1 MTEKWKDE
9 KWAQDIWYSGK
20 VTRRR
25 VVGWGGGA
33 IGAMMLVPAPWR
45 AAFGAAKTYKIG
57 SEQPLSGAGAAGG
70 KTAVVG
76 LQMAADRINSNGG
89 INGRP
94 VELVIADD
102 ASSPAV
108 ARQKT
113 EKMVQEDN
121 IDAHVGGF
129 LSNICLACM
138 PVWEQAKIV
147 NMISVCLDT
156 TLTTSACNRVSF
168 RVHDY
173 APAQAVAFGPMLAKM
188 GKKWHIAYADYSW
201 GQSTRDAYAAE
212 IKKNGGEV
220 VGTTGIP
227 LGTADMTPFL
237 SKISGDFDGLFGIF
251 FGKDGVTIG
260 NQAYDL
266 GLTKKYKW
274 AGDGAICELTNM
286 PALGNKIEGFVG
298 INRYLPVFQGPLD
311 TPYLHRFFDE
321 AKKRLAKVDPSGP
334 SPDRYVQSNYEAL
347 NALKV
352 GMTMSKFDGRAD
364 TQKLIEALEGLEMK
378 EGDDFPQ
385 GDKTLRKADH
395 QAFLREFL
403 FKIENGDY
411 RPSRAQGNSSRPTRP
426 CHCGPQKG
434 HPGASARQ
442 PKELPGN
449 ASPTRAN
456 ATAPGRMRHPTHP
469 PDSHYPQRASSFRG
483 RRSRTCPRCIGNSR
497 TTGTSAPSAA
507 TPHRPRQRPHT
518 SHYGLSSRLWPQR
531 SSCPSPPRSSHCRWT
546 QVTVLPRPSKAIRVR
561 TRRGTSALYAEACH
575 GTVPRGTT
583 HCTGWPVTPAIR
595 SKSLS

>member
-1 MTEKWKDE
+1 MTEKWKEE
-9 KWAQDIWYSGK
+9 KWAEDIWYRGK
-20 VTRRR
+20 VTRRS

-45 AAFGAAKTYKIG
+45 AAFGAAKAYKIG
-57 SEQPLSGAGAAGG
+57 SEQPLSGAAAAGG

-76 LQMAADRINSNGG
+76 LQMAADRINANGG

-102 ASSPAV
+102 ESSPAV

-113 EKMVQEDN
+113 AKMVQEDN
-121 IDAHVGGF
+121 IDVHVGGF
-129 LSNICLACM
+129 LSNICIACM
-138 PVWEQAKIV
+138 PVWNDAKIV

-173 APAQAVAFGPMLAKM
+173 APAQAVAFGPLLSTL
-188 GKKWHIAYADYSW
+188 GKKWHIVFADYSW

-220 VGTTGIP
+220 VGTTGTP

-237 SKISGDFDGLFGIF
+237 SKISGDFDGLFVIL
-251 FGKDGVTIG
+251 FGKDGVTYT

-266 GLTKKYKW
+266 GLTKKYKY
-274 AGDGAICELTNM
+274 AGDGAIVESTNM
-286 PALGNKIEGFVG
+286 PAIGNKAEGFVG

-311 TPYLHRFFDE
+311 TPALHKFFTE
-321 AKKRLAKVDPSGP
+321 AKARLAKIDPSGP

-347 NALKV
+347 NAVKV
-352 GMTMSKFDGRAD
+352 AMEMSKFQGRAD
-364 TQKLIEALEGLEMK
+364 TDKLIGALEGLEMK

-403 FKIENGDY
+403 FEV
-411 RPSRAQGNSSRPTRP
+411 
-426 CHCGPQKG
+426 KG
-434 HPGASARQ
+434 GTYKLLQTVEKDKTIVPPACNFSA
-442 PKELPGN
+442 
-449 ASPTRAN
+449 
-456 ATAPGRMRHPTHP
+456 
-469 PDSHYPQRASSFRG
+469 
-483 RRSRTCPRCIGNSR
+483 
-497 TTGTSAPSAA
+497 
-507 TPHRPRQRPHT
+507 
-518 SHYGLSSRLWPQR
+518 
-531 SSCPSPPRSSHCRWT
+531 
-546 QVTVLPRPSKAIRVR
+546 
-561 TRRGTSALYAEACH
+561 
-575 GTVPRGTT
+575 
-583 HCTGWPVTPAIR
+583 
-595 SKSLS
+595 